1 MKTDSRAG
9 NIDRLRKIMK
19 ALRDPDSGCPW
30 DIAQTPVTIAPY
42 AIEEAYELEAAIRE
56 GDVRDIRDELGDL
69 LLQVVFQ
76 SQMAEESG
84 NFTFESVVESICDKM
99 ERRHPH
105 IFSTDANPDIDQQGV
120 KKNWEAIKAEERQTK
135 GRGGLLDDIAVT
147 LPGMLR
153 AVKLQ
158 KRMASVGF
166 DWDEL
171 EAVIDKVKE
180 ELSELEVEIQAKKS
194 ANIQAE
200 LGDLLFAVV
209 NLARHCGINPETAIK
224 ETNTKVTK
232 RFTYIEQHFPG
243 REAMKNASLSE
254 LDQLWNQAKIVVDK
268 SAN

>member
-1 MKTDSRAG
+1 MTTGSSSG
-9 NIDRLRKIMK
+9 SIDRLRKIMK

-84 NFTFESVVESICDKM
+84 DFTFESVVESICDKM

-105 IFSTDANPDIDQQGV
+105 VFSTDPNPGIDQQGV
-120 KKNWEAIKAEERQTK
+120 KKNWEVIKAEERHTK
-135 GRGGLLDDIAVT
+135 GRESLLDDIAFT

-171 EAVIDKVKE
+171 AAVLDKIKE
-180 ELSELEVEIQAKKS
+180 ELLELEVEIQAKRP
-194 ANIQAE
+194 AHMQAE

-224 ETNTKVTK
+224 ETNAKVTK
-232 RFTYIEQHFPG
+232 RFSYIEQQFPDH
-243 REAMKNASLSE
+243 EAMKNASLAE
-254 LDQLWNQAKIVVDK
+254 LDQLWNQAKRVLEK
-268 SAN
+268 STG